1 MARAP
6 ITVAGRTCVVTG
18 AASGIGRA
26 FAQRVSAHGSPVVI
40 CDWDEEG
47 LEETAGSL
55 SGPYLQ
61 RKLDVRDRNAQMVV
75 AAEVKEW
82 APAPL
87 GVVFNNAGVTV
98 AQLAAQASPEDD
110 EWVIDVNLW
119 GVVHGTRAYL
129 PILLEQD
136 SGAVVNV
143 SSVFGLMGFPAQSA
157 YCASK
162 FAVRGYTESLR
173 HELRDTGVSA
183 VCVHPGGIAT
193 NIVDNAR
200 FHSDDRGGTDHAA
213 FAADF
218 RKVAKTSPNR
228 AAKTIHQGLE
238 KGRERI
244 LIGPDAA
251 AISVLTRLLPVRYYD
266 LFKRLEPLLRP

>member
-1 MARAP
+1 MARP

-26 FAQRVSAHGSPVVI
+26 FAQRVSAHGCPVVI

-47 LEETAGSL
+47 LAETAVSL
-55 SGPYLQ
+55 SGPYLE
-61 RKLDVRDRNAQMVV
+61 RRLDVRDRNAQFVL

-82 APAPL
+82 APAPI

-98 AQLAAQASPEDD
+98 AQLAADASPEDD
-110 EWVIDVNLW
+110 EWVLDVNLW
-119 GVVHGTRAYL
+119 GVIHGTRAYL

-136 SGAVVNV
+136 SGAIVNV
-143 SSVFGLMGFPAQSA
+143 SSVFGLMGFPSQTA

-173 HELRDTGVSA
+173 HELRETGVRA
-183 VCVHPGGIAT
+183 VCVHPGGIKT
-193 NIVDNAR
+193 HIVDNAR
-200 FHSDDRGGTDHAA
+200 FRSDDRGETDHAK

-218 RKVAKTSPNR
+218 QK
-228 AAKTIHQGLE
+228 AARTTPEKAAETIHSGLE
-238 KGRERI
+238 KGKDRI
-244 LIGPDAA
+244 LIGADAA
-251 AISVLTRLLPVRYYD
+251 GISLVTRLLPVRYYD
-266 LFKRLEPLLRP
+266 VFKRLAPLLRP